1 MNGLSDISAFHFLI
15 SFLQLSHFLTCI
27 GENKLCR
34 CGLELG
40 DPRLVFLLLVF
51 VPAELLG
58 TDGVLLLE
66 RLDSFH
72 DAV

>member
-1 MNGLSDISAFHFLI
+1 MNGAIGYFSVPFLDLC
-15 SFLQLSHFLTCI
+15 FAVVALLDEHRR
-27 GENKLCR
+27 NKLCR

-40 DPRLVFLLLVF
+40 YPRLVFLQLVF